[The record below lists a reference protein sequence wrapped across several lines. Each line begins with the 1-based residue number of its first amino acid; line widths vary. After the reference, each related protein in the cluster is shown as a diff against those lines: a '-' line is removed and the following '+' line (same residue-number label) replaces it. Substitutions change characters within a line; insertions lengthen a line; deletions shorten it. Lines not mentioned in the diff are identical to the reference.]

1 MEVCVTEMFKLFKRK
16 LFDPDPGGGIGA
28 LMSAIITIVVAAIV
42 AVYMWAYALKSVV
55 TNSTLIGSTVGYNLL
70 SGIFVIVFFL
80 AIALI
85 PLALLYQSIKAGTRR

>member
-55 TNSTLIGSTVGYNLL
+55 TNATLIGSTVGYNLL